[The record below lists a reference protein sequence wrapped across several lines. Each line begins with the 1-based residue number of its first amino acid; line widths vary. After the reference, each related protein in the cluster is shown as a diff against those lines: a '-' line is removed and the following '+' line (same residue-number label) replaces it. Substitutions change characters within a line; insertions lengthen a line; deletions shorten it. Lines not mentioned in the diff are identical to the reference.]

1 MSMIVVRKKQVKGNP
16 VNKANKVNISP
27 TALVYRG
34 PLQMPK
40 AKQEDD
46 TWTTQVN
53 IINTIVSS
61 AGGVIATV
69 FSPASQVQSSSDW
82 VSLAALWNEWRV
94 LSARVELIPWNK
106 YNTPT
111 TTVAAPLYSVIDR
124 QSTTAIGSLATVANY
139 NSAEAHEPSTKVIR
153 VAKMEDLGEA
163 EWQDVGSAAATSSQ
177 FNIKLFSSGN
187 TATTTYYDYFNSY
200 MVQFRGRK

>member
-1 MSMIVVRKKQVKGNP
+1 MSMIVVRKKQVNGKP
-16 VNKANKVNISP
+16 KNKTNKVDISP

-61 AGGVIATV
+61 AGGVVATV
-69 FSPASQVQSSSDW
+69 FTPGSQIQSSSDW

-106 YNTPT
+106 YNLPT
-111 TTVAAPLYSVIDR
+111 ATVVAPLYTVIDR
-124 QSTTAIGSLATVANY
+124 QSSTALGSLASVANY

-153 VAKMEDLGEA
+153 VAKMEDPAEA
-163 EWQDVGSAAATSSQ
+163 EWQDTGSAASTSAQ

-187 TATTTYYDYFNSY
+187 TATTTLYDYFNSY